1 MNTYVSGLLWV
12 IAAAVSAGL
21 IGYAVRRFGLD
32 EGRPG
37 NNDAAGQVFVI
48 VSGMH
53 AVVLAFVMVTLFDAV
68 GVAREGAYR
77 EAQSLVAVAWAA
89 EALPGETAERV
100 RTLSRSYAHTVVEQE
115 WPGMRGDNRVSGNG
129 WNQLDRIRETV
140 LDAPASGDWQEGRK
154 AAAMERLRTVYQQR
168 QDRLNMAFNRDV
180 SPVVWFVLILG
191 SVLVVLLPNLFGGTR
206 LLPHVMIVSTLAGTL
221 ALLVF
226 AVYHLQNPFAGD
238 SRIDPTA
245 FRWALERLGSDR

>member
-1 MNTYVSGLLWV
+1 ML
-12 IAAAVSAGL
+12 AAAVLAGL
-21 IGYAVRRFGLD
+21 VGYLVRRFGLD

-77 EAQSLVAVAWAA
+77 EARSLVTVSWAV
-89 EALPGETAERV
+89 EALSEDDAERV
-100 RTLSRSYAHTVVEQE
+100 RTLSASYARTVIEQE
-115 WPGMRGDNRVSGNG
+115 WPSMRRDENTSGNG
-129 WNQLDRIRETV
+129 WKQLERIREVILRT
-140 LDAPASGDWQEGRK
+140 PASGEWQEGRK
-154 AAAMERLRTVYQQR
+154 AEAMDRLRTVHQQR
-168 QDRLNMAFNRDV
+168 QERLTLAFNRDV
-180 SPVVWFVLILG
+180 SAVVWFVLVLG

-206 LLPHVMIVSTLAGTL
+206 LIPHVVIVSTLAGTL

-226 AVYHLQNPFAGD
+226 AIYHLQNPFAGD

-245 FRWALERLGSDR
+245 FRWALERLGAGR

>member
-1 MNTYVSGLLWV
+1 MNTYFSGLLWV

-77 EAQSLVAVAWAA
+77 EAQSLVAVSWAA
-89 EALPGETAERV
+89 EALSDETAQRV
-100 RTLSRSYAHTVVEQE
+100 RTLSRAYAHTVIAQE
-115 WPGMRGDNRVSGNG
+115 WPGMRRDRGLSGNG
-129 WNQLDRIRETV
+129 WSQLDRIREAV
-140 LDAPASGDWQEGRK
+140 LVAPASGEWQEGRK
-154 AAAMERLRTVYQQR
+154 AAAMDRLRSVYQQR
-168 QDRLNMAFNRDV
+168 QDRLNMAFHRDV
-180 SPVVWFVLILG
+180 STVVWFVLILG

-206 LLPHVMIVSTLAGTL
+206 LMPHVMIVSTLAGTL

-238 SRIDPTA
+238 SRIDPAA